1 MLTERRVCDVTH
13 NDPCLREAKRY
24 TVFTE
29 GDRQARAVDL
39 CSVHARPIEA
49 LLVNA
54 EVVDLP
60 TKPRAR
66 MDKTKLRVTPH
77 TAQFK
82 KEKRDGEKGQGERP
96 QGEG

>member
-1 MLTERRVCDVTH
+1 MLTERRVCDITH
-13 NDPCLREAKRY
+13 NEPCVREAKRY

-39 CSVHARPIEA
+39 CSVHARPLEA

-66 MDKTKLRVTPH
+66 MEPTKLRTTPH
-77 TAQFK
+77 TARYK
-82 KEKRDGEKGQGERP
+82 KERTDGQKSPGE
-96 QGEG
+96 